1 MAFIDW
7 IEEDNRNSLCA
18 FVIIECMSK
27 VGIEKFGKFDSSN
40 INVEMKINGIDVDFK
55 QCMDYIDSQID
66 DFKERV
72 KDDVYDSVK
81 NELISKLES
90 M

>member
-7 IEEDNRNSLCA
+7 IKEEDRGSLCA
-18 FVIIECMSK
+18 FVILECMSK
-27 VGIEKFGKFDSSN
+27 VGIEKFGNFDSSKLE
-40 INVEMKINGIDVDFK
+40 VEMKINGIDVDFK

-66 DFKERV
+66 DFKARV
-72 KDDVYDSVK
+72 KDEVQDDVKRD
-81 NELISKLES
+81 LIFKLEN